1 MAFAQHPALS
11 ASLLAAALIVLYAE
25 WRREADLARRHVWFG
40 LTLGILIGSGRLYL
54 SRAGMPD
61 VLPGLAVPAVPAVR
75 GWAWQLLGDVLG
87 YGAWAVLGLTLSARA
102 GLAGSVLAEGGGW
115 SAWRAMCRYGLGLGL
130 PLMVIHWAA
139 GRLGL
144 AGSLPA
150 LEVGRGMVLLVAV
163 QNALHQETIF
173 RLGLLPLVAWLVGH
187 LPRLSH
193 ETIWPPL
200 VGVVLVTILWGMI
213 LPGEGALLTAL
224 LGLAVGYGFV
234 RAGWEASVLV
244 HILWWLVLLV

>member
-1 MAFAQHPALS
+1 MAFAQHPALTGL
-11 ASLLAAALIVLYAE
+11 LLAAALSALYVE

-54 SRAGMPD
+54 SRAGVPD
-61 VLPGLAVPAVPAVR
+61 VLPGLAVPAVR

-87 YGAWAVLGLTLSARA
+87 YGAWAVLGLALSART

-115 SAWRAMCRYGLGLGL
+115 SAWRAACRYGLGLGL
-130 PLMVIHWAA
+130 PLMVIHRAA
-139 GRLGL
+139 WRLGF
-144 AGSLPA
+144 AGSLPVR
-150 LEVGRGMVLLVAV
+150 EVARGTALLVAA

-173 RLGLLPLVAWLVGH
+173 RLGLLSAIVWLVGH
-187 LPRLSH
+187 LPRLRR

-200 VGVVLVTILWGMI
+200 VGVVLITILWGVV

-224 LGLAVGYGFV
+224 LGLALGYAFV
-234 RAGWEASVLV
+234 RAGWEAAVLV
-244 HILWWLVLLV
+244 HVLWWLVLLA